1 MAVCKV
7 FRPWSV
13 AGVTSYYG
21 GTRST
26 LPTHGL
32 SRNFTAVHVIKPVH
46 NFLQMIYEQVLP
58 AHPSQSTLPS
68 QSEATLVCNPPT
80 TFITSGMPVDGSG
93 DCFVG
98 RSDESHSCFSAHPTT
113 LVDDGSGD
121 ATILY
126 LNGKSSH
133 LLVRKCLLNLK
144 YTWYLVWHISNMFII
159 CCLYASFI
167 LQPVVDCQGQPCLGD
182 FVPEPLDLSIRVDD
196 VSSLKAVPTPK

>member
-1 MAVCKV
+1 MTLDGEYVQQDQHTIAAYMRRINMTDVEVVLQHRTPSAHLAEHCFDVSIIKV
-7 FRPWSV
+7 
-13 AGVTSYYG
+13 
-21 GTRST
+21 T
-26 LPTHGL
+26 LPTHCL

-144 YTWYLVWHISNMFII
+144 YT
-159 CCLYASFI
+159 
-167 LQPVVDCQGQPCLGD
+167 
-182 FVPEPLDLSIRVDD
+182 
-196 VSSLKAVPTPK
+196 